1 MISGLEISKQKS
13 ELGIQKQFLDPGC
26 RGERVVD
33 KSIIK
38 ECREYVEANEAAA
51 KEFVD
56 RFFYMQEL
64 SFSEFKK
71 EMHIE
76 SQCILLEDIKT
87 IPGVKY
93 DRGHIARFD
102 PVEPARVA
110 DAVVQV
116 RYIDVPESLGD
127 VKIYKFALRFPVSVF
142 ARKYYL
148 KSLKKADREEMEGAL
163 FIEEKRIGI
172 MSVFHFS
179 SFLSFIHHQCP
190 LIDKAIKEYEK
201 FESIKE
207 LWYLTTGAR
216 YSAARALAQ

>member
-1 MISGLEISKQKS
+1 MISGLEISKRKS
-13 ELGIQKQFLDPGC
+13 RLEIQKQFLDPGC

-33 KSIIK
+33 KSTIK
-38 ECREYVEANEAAA
+38 EYREYVKANEAAA

-71 EMHIE
+71 EMLAEFQSIP
-76 SQCILLEDIKT
+76 LEDIKT

-93 DRGHIARFD
+93 DRGHVTRFD
-102 PVEPARVA
+102 PVEPALVA
-110 DAVVQV
+110 DAAVPIS
-116 RYIDVPESLGD
+116 YIDVPESLGD
-127 VKIYKFALRFPVSVF
+127 VKFYKFALRFPVSVF
-142 ARKYYL
+142 ARNYYFKNL
-148 KSLKKADREEMEGAL
+148 EEADKEEMKDAL
-163 FIEEKRIGI
+163 SFEEHKIRII
-172 MSVFHFS
+172 SVFHFS
-179 SFLSFIHHQCP
+179 SLLPVIQHQCP

-207 LWYLTTGAR
+207 LWYLTTGAQ

>member
-1 MISGLEISKQKS
+1 MISGLEIPKQKS
-13 ELGIQKQFLDPGC
+13 ELEIQKQFLDLEC

-33 KSIIK
+33 RNIIK
-38 ECREYVEANEAAA
+38 ECREYVEANEATA
-51 KEFVD
+51 KEYVD

-64 SFSEFKK
+64 SFSEFKQ
-71 EMHIE
+71 EMLAKVQSIP
-76 SQCILLEDIKT
+76 LEDIET

-93 DRGHIARFD
+93 ERGRVARFD
-102 PVEPARVA
+102 PVEPALVA
-110 DAVVQV
+110 DAAVPI

-142 ARKYYL
+142 ARNYYL
-148 KSLKKADREEMEGAL
+148 KNLEEADKEEMKDAL
-163 FIEEKRIGI
+163 SFEEHKIRII
-172 MSVFHFS
+172 SVFHFS
-179 SFLSFIHHQCP
+179 SLLPIIQHQCP

-207 LWYLTTGAR
+207 LWYLTTGAQ